1 MTSMRYLLPI
11 LFAVL
16 LSACGSDDQGG
27 ETPRKNSEP
36 AVAASQTP
44 NKPAEPAEQPAKAAP
59 EEAAP
64 AVQAPAAD
72 AADEAKRA
80 APAKKAAERAKT
92 EKKPQKVVQA
102 APPKTKLDLSLPKE
116 LAAQLDAENR
126 AADDGI
132 APILPA
138 FFEEKK
144 PSLNPF
150 QLSGRLLTG
159 EAGTEF
165 SNSVEGAELHFE
177 FRR

>member
-1 MTSMRYLLPI
+1 MRYLLPI

-16 LSACGSDDQGG
+16 LSACGSDEKGG
-27 ETPRKNSEP
+27 EMPRKNSEP
-36 AVAASQTP
+36 AVAASQP
-44 NKPAEPAEQPAKAAP
+44 ASKPAEPAKQPAKAAV
-59 EEAAP
+59 EEVAPPQPAAETVDKAEP
-64 AVQAPAAD
+64 AV
-72 AADEAKRA
+72 
-80 APAKKAAERAKT
+80 PAKKAAERVKT
-92 EKKPQKVVQA
+92 EKKPQKVVQ

-126 AADDGI
+126 AADDGLP
-132 APILPA
+132 PILPA

-150 QLSGRLLTG
+150 QLSGKLLTG
-159 EAGTEF
+159 ESGTEF

>member
-1 MTSMRYLLPI
+1 MISMRYLLPI

-16 LSACGSDDQGG
+16 LSACGSDEQGG

-36 AVAASQTP
+36 AVTTSQPAS
-44 NKPAEPAEQPAKAAP
+44 KPAEPTKQPAEAADEEVTPAPQQPAAKAA
-59 EEAAP
+59 
-64 AVQAPAAD
+64 
-72 AADEAKRA
+72 AKAQPA
-80 APAKKAAERAKT
+80 APAKKAVERPKT
-92 EKKPQKVVQA
+92 EKKQQEVVQ

-126 AADDGI
+126 AAEDGI

-150 QLSGRLLTG
+150 QLSGKLLG
-159 EAGTEF
+159 EAGTDF
-165 SNSVEGAELHFE
+165 SDSVEGAELHFE